1 MHFTST
7 TVLDDSDLTVHG
19 ERSFKEND
27 ELSIN
32 SFGPNARYA
41 FLRSDLVLFIANYR
55 TTYILKNRY
64 GNTGIV
70 NTGE

>member
-7 TVLDDSDLTVHG
+7 TVLDDSDLTVYG
-19 ERSFKEND
+19 EKRFKENG

-32 SFGPNARYA
+32 SFGPKARYV
-41 FLRSDLVLFIANYR
+41 FLRSDLVLFITNYR